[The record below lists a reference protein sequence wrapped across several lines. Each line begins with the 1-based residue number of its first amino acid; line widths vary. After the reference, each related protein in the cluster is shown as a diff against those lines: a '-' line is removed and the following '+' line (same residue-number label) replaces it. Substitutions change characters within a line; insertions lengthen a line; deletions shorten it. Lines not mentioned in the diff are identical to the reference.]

1 MPTYEYRCPKGH
13 EFELFQSMSE
23 EPRTL
28 CPECGEL
35 AQRLISGGA
44 GLIFKGDGFYITDY
58 RSDEYKKAASSDKEA
73 VVSEKGTSGDAS
85 GDASAGDSSGKSDG
99 GQSDDGKS
107 SSGKSG
113 SEEASGGSD
122 KASSSSKGSS
132 SHASG
137 SSGGSKRSGSDKSSS
152 SDS

>member
-23 EPRTL
+23 EPRTP
-28 CPECGEL
+28 CTACGEV

-58 RSDEYKKAASSDKEA
+58 RSDEYKKAAA
-73 VVSEKGTSGDAS
+73 SEKKMSGAASGDAS
-85 GDASAGDSSGKSDG
+85 GGDSGGKSGKSDA
-99 GQSDDGKS
+99 GKS
-107 SSGKSG
+107 SGEKS
-113 SEEASGGSD
+113 SGGSD

-137 SSGGSKRSGSDKSSS
+137 SSGGSKRSDSGKSSS

>member
-23 EPRTL
+23 EPQTP

-35 AQRLISGGA
+35 AQRLMSGGA

-73 VVSEKGTSGDAS
+73 TVSEKGTSGDAS

-99 GQSDDGKS
+99 GKSDGGKSSGGKS
-107 SSGKSG
+107 SSEK
-113 SEEASGGSD
+113 ASVE
-122 KASSSSKGSS
+122 ASSSSKGSS

-137 SSGGSKRSGSDKSSS
+137 SAGGSKRSDSGKSSS